1 MENINENN
9 NTVATSN
16 IHPNGAM
23 ECYKLFWSNYATFSG
38 RARRSEFWWPVLFN
52 YVISG
57 VLTCIL
63 PILGVLFSLA
73 AFIPN
78 FAVASRRLHDTGR
91 AFGWIFINL
100 IPVVGLILYIIWQ
113 AQDSQPGEN
122 RFGTNPK
129 NA

>member
-1 MENINENN
+1 ME
-9 NTVATSN
+9 N

-23 ECYKLFWSNYATFSG
+23 DCYKAFWSNYATFSG

-73 AFIPN
+73 VFIPN

-100 IPVVGLILYIIWQ
+100 IPIVGTILYIIWQ
-113 AQDSQPGEN
+113 ASDSQPGEN
-122 RFGTNPK
+122 RFGANPK
-129 NA
+129 IEA